1 MTLIFTVDRVIVKVI
16 LVHISGRDL
25 LTHQIRCKI
34 GKTFCGWTRRTYGRM
49 DVWVPLGLLVHCWAM
64 T

>member
-1 MTLIFTVDRVIVKVI
+1 MTLIFTLDHVIVKVI

-49 DVWVPLGLLVHCWAM
+49 DVWVPL
-64 T
+64 